1 MNTLPFFSLLQ
12 HCIYF
17 LAGERRT
24 IALLPKGAFN
34 IQFWF
39 SYAAM
44 KKNFLGVLSE
54 KSGDILVSYHTEVH
68 GMGSIVHLCMIVPH
82 TRVTLSITRY
92 LFL

>member
-1 MNTLPFFSLLQ
+1 M
-12 HCIYF
+12 
-17 LAGERRT
+17 AGERRT

-44 KKNFLGVLSE
+44 KKNFLGMLSE

-68 GMGSIVHLCMIVPH
+68 GMGSIVHLCIYEW
-82 TRVTLSITRY
+82 LSLIPVLLLVLLDIFFFRG
-92 LFL
+92 LRHEGKGDSC